1 MKEHATFL
9 YFPWLSSVCC
19 LQAFCISVLLAGIS
33 SAFVLPVF
41 LSARLTQLEYLE
53 NGYFCEAQKGGLR
66 VMES

>member
-9 YFPWLSSVCC
+9 YFP

-66 VMES
+66 VMKS